1 MYIGNGVT
9 KNFPLPEGYDGS
21 VVILRIPGGKGIRMT
36 RGEGYEVKEGSVN
49 FYAPVPSGV
58 EVIFDELSVS
68 EMMSKTAG
76 NYVVIYGDGT
86 TKEVSEDPVIL
97 LAEAQKVLNESK
109 LRSDEVIQAGRET
122 VSYITG
128 LIGTLKADLEGR
140 LDGYSLNAEEI
151 ALRAASEAKSQ
162 ITRDWAGTLERI
174 SAETEAAREIRYN
187 IERLLEDA
195 RQISVNAANVTRDE
209 ISKKCEQVL
218 NGCEMLST
226 LRDELTELGKT
237 LKQELERTY
246 YNVSEKINVAVGEE
260 LEMLKSLRTKMEDD
274 YKTFNAKINNRWEI
288 LSGEK

>member
-151 ALRAASEAKSQ
+151 AFFGKLPFLVVSYKEKAFG
-162 ITRDWAGTLERI
+162 ITKRKLHK
-174 SAETEAAREIRYN
+174 N
-187 IERLLEDA
+187 I
-195 RQISVNAANVTRDE
+195 NVT
-209 ISKKCEQVL
+209 ITSKGIFLVL
-218 NGCEMLST
+218 N
-226 LRDELTELGKT
+226 
-237 LKQELERTY
+237 
-246 YNVSEKINVAVGEE
+246 
-260 LEMLKSLRTKMEDD
+260 
-274 YKTFNAKINNRWEI
+274 FI
-288 LSGEK
+288 LCCFLYFW